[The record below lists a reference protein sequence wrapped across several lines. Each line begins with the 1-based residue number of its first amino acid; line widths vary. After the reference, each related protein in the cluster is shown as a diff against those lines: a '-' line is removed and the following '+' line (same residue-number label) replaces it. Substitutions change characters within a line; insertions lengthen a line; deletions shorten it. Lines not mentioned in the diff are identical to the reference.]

1 MNARGSYDALSFMWL
16 SDSLHDTSGQKVSAL
31 RAGVTMNEENWY
43 RVQKLQEIS
52 AEQWLV
58 EDRVWLM
65 IRLTEEARRME
76 TMADTVRRYRAA
88 LQDAAALLEAPGMLG
103 LVEPWPEVKTIWDE
117 VRCKVRDA
125 LK

>member
-1 MNARGSYDALSFMWL
+1 
-16 SDSLHDTSGQKVSAL
+16 
-31 RAGVTMNEENWY
+31 MNEENWY